1 MNYFSN
7 PSFTLF
13 DKLII
18 IKIENFFK
26 KHILPDET
34 IKT

>member
-1 MNYFSN
+1 MNYFSD

-18 IKIENFFK
+18 IKIEIFFQ
-26 KHILPDET
+26 
-34 IKT
+34 KTYII

>member
-1 MNYFSN
+1 MNYFSD

-13 DKLII
+13 DKLFI